1 MRGATG
7 FVQGFRLLHG
17 ISIHAPLAG
26 SDYRLHYITTTRRN
40 FNPRSP
46 CGERRFGSS
55 RRFRTKDFNPRS
67 PCGERLLDADEER
80 IDDLI
85 SIHAP
90 LAGSDYLGRHDHGQ
104 WPAFQSTLPLRGAT
118 KQKGEDLLDISNF
131 NPRSP
136 CGERRNA
143 IQQRIYLIK
152 ISIHAPLAG
161 SDILVH
167 FLFPDSRISIHAPL
181 AGSDGTFEA
190 DPTYSMDFNPRSPCG
205 ERPNSDE
212 DEGRNGIFQS
222 TLPLRGATTGTGYIP
237 ADVPISIHAPLAGSD
252 HGVQGFKPCKT
263 NFNPRSP
270 CGERRNK
277 TAEIAGNNL
286 FQSTLPLRGATV
298 IGQPSFVHLI
308 ISIHAPLAGSDFPIP
323 PYFLR
328 HRISI
333 HAPLAGSDR
342 SSHTHGYRLYEFQ
355 STLPLRGATFSF

>member
-1 MRGATG
+1 MPPAPTRERFQSTLPLRGATIRAG
-7 FVQGFRLLHG
+7 KFEVPALFQSTLPLRGATYCLEPYARVIT

-26 SDYRLHYITTTRRN
+26 SDPSSLRN
-40 FNPRSP
+40 N
-46 CGERRFGSS
+46 
-55 RRFRTKDFNPRS
+55 
-67 PCGERLLDADEER
+67 
-80 IDDLI
+80 
-85 SIHAP
+85 H
-90 LAGSDYLGRHDHGQ
+90 Q
-104 WPAFQSTLPLRGAT
+104 
-118 KQKGEDLLDISNF
+118 ISNF

-270 CGERRNK
+270 CGERLQSGEECQRFRHFNPRSPCGERPSASL
-277 TAEIAGNNL
+277 TA
-286 FQSTLPLRGATV
+286 
-298 IGQPSFVHLI
+298 
-308 ISIHAPLAGSDFPIP
+308 
-323 PYFLR
+323 
-328 HRISI
+328 
-333 HAPLAGSDR
+333 R
-342 SSHTHGYRLYEFQ
+342 SLV
-355 STLPLRGATFSF
+355 

>member
-1 MRGATG
+1 MAPCLIITLFQSTLPLRGATRDSLPPAPTRERFQSTLPLRG
-7 FVQGFRLLHG
+7 ATIRAGKFEVPALFQSTLPLRGATYCLEPYARVIT

-26 SDYRLHYITTTRRN
+26 SDPSSLRNNHQISN

-46 CGERRFGSS
+46 CGERPWRHTFAKTFLLFQSTLPLRGA
-55 RRFRTKDFNPRS
+55 TRS
-67 PCGERLLDADEER
+67 TRCN
-80 IDDLI
+80 I
-85 SIHAP
+85 ST
-90 LAGSDYLGRHDHGQ
+90 Y
-104 WPAFQSTLPLRGAT
+104 WVFQSTLPLRGAT

-270 CGERRNK
+270 CGERPSASL
-277 TAEIAGNNL
+277 TA
-286 FQSTLPLRGATV
+286 
-298 IGQPSFVHLI
+298 
-308 ISIHAPLAGSDFPIP
+308 
-323 PYFLR
+323 
-328 HRISI
+328 
-333 HAPLAGSDR
+333 R
-342 SSHTHGYRLYEFQ
+342 SLV
-355 STLPLRGATFSF
+355 